1 MKKIINSILI
11 GTTILGLSS
20 CSLHDDTELFGEPA
34 AERLEKTVA
43 ADKTL
48 LESASNGWELH
59 LWTGEDYSSGG
70 YTYFMKFANDKVTVS
85 SDIATPDMT
94 TTSSYD
100 VISDQGPV
108 LTVNTFNE
116 IFHYLAQPSMSDDDG
131 EQQDFEFV
139 IMRTTNDSIYLR
151 GKKWGNH
158 MVMTRVAESTSWKEE
173 ISKLQQMEDDMMMTF
188 AMVDGNDTLGS
199 VSLSDDRI
207 LTYKDKKDEKIYK
220 EIPYY
225 VSTKGIILAKPLEVN
240 SKSMQELSYDT
251 ENMTLTPE
259 GTTAQGVKMNAVVPE
274 NYMKYKEFEGDYNIT
289 TYWGASKLALHLVPA
304 GDGKTYLLKGMN
316 ANYDVT
322 LTYDK
327 AAGTLK
333 LNTQHLCD
341 VNGYQLWLCAWN
353 AFGEGY
359 FTWSTSAGMVLSRD
373 ISKTG
378 TVLTFDTN
386 DYTGFTTDSFYLALF
401 SGSPSSSTYSGSAK
415 GLSSLYIKPGDYRL
429 VGPETM
435 TKIN

>member
-11 GTTILGLSS
+11 GTAILGLSS

-85 SDIATPDMT
+85 SDIATADMK

-158 MVMTRVAESTSWKEE
+158 MVMTRVSESTSWESE
-173 ISKLQQMEDDMMMTF
+173 ITKIQQMDEDLMRSF
-188 AMVDGNDTLGS
+188 AVVEGNDTLGN
-199 VSLSDDRI
+199 VSLSDDRV
-207 LTYKDKKDEKIYK
+207 LTFTDKDGYED
-220 EIPYY
+220 IPYY
-225 VSTKGIILAKPLEVN
+225 VSTTGITLAKPLKVN
-240 SKSMQELSYDT
+240 NKSMQTLNYNT
-251 ENMTLTPE
+251 EEMSLTPVE
-259 GTTAQGVKMNAVVPE
+259 TTAQGMKLSVLIPE
-274 NYMKYKEFEGDYNIT
+274 NYMKYMEFAGNYNIT
-289 TYWGASKLALHLVPA
+289 TYFGASTRVLTLAPA

-316 ANYDVT
+316 DNYDLT

-327 AAGTLK
+327 VAGTLN

-341 VNGYQLWLCAWN
+341 YNGYQLWLCGWN
-353 AFGEGY
+353 AFGTGS

-373 ISKTG
+373 LSKTG
-378 TVLTFDTN
+378 TVLKFDPN
-386 DYTGFTTDSFYLALF
+386 SYTGVTSDSFYLAMF
-401 SGSPSSSTYSGSAK
+401 SGSPSSSTYAGSAK
-415 GLSSLYIKPGDYRL
+415 NYSFLYIRPGDYRL
-429 VGPETM
+429 VAPETL